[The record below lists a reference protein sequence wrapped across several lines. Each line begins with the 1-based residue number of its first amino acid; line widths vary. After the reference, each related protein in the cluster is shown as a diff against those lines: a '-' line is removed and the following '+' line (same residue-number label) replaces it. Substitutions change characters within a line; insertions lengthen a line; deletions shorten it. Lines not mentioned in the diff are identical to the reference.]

1 MHTLATDRTA
11 HRSSEPTCGA
21 HTQSNTLVAVE
32 ALLLWP
38 NGSSTNHSATWP
50 IVAIVLDRP
59 AASIPDAVRP
69 LFELLD
75 RPEQRSRV
83 TVVRSR
89 CQWTVLNAL
98 NGRRTVR
105 KFSVRAYAPV
115 NFEVDILLP
124 ARPLLGLPTHVLGQP
139 THGGATLALTT
150 RQRAEQI
157 TDGIGF
163 QNALRELVIL
173 NQAPPDDLI
182 GGRRQAAA

>member
-1 MHTLATDRTA
+1 MHTLATERTVQRNGEAPCDA
-11 HRSSEPTCGA
+11 HPKPT
-21 HTQSNTLVAVE
+21 TLVAVE

-38 NGSSTNHSATWP
+38 NGAPTNDSTKWP
-50 IVAIVLDRP
+50 ILAIVLDEP
-59 AASIPDAVRP
+59 TAAIPDAARP

-75 RPEQRSRV
+75 APKRRSRITIV
-83 TVVRSR
+83 SSR
-89 CQWTVLNAL
+89 CRWTVLNAL

-105 KFSVRAYAPV
+105 KFSIRAYAPV

-150 RQRAEQI
+150 RQHADHI
-157 TDGIGF
+157 TDGIDF
-163 QNALRELVIL
+163 QDALRELIL
-173 NQAPPDDLI
+173 LTQAPPDDLI

>member
-11 HRSSEPTCGA
+11 HHNGELPCEA
-21 HTQSNTLVAVE
+21 HPQPNTLVAVE

-38 NGSSTNHSATWP
+38 NGVPTGHSTTWP
-50 IVAIVLDRP
+50 IFAIVLDDP
-59 AASIPDAVRP
+59 AAAIPDSVRP
-69 LFELLD
+69 LFDLLD
-75 RPEQRSRV
+75 GPKRRSRV
-83 TVVRSR
+83 TIVKSR
-89 CQWTVLNAL
+89 CRWTVLNAF

-124 ARPLLGLPTHVLGQP
+124 ARPLLGLPTHILGQP

-150 RQRAEQI
+150 RQHAEQI
-157 TDGIGF
+157 TDGIDF
-163 QNALRELVIL
+163 QDALRELVL
-173 NQAPPDDLI
+173 LTQAPPDDLI

>member
-11 HRSSEPTCGA
+11 HRNGELPSGPHS
-21 HTQSNTLVAVE
+21 QSNTLVAVE

-38 NGSSTNHSATWP
+38 NGDPSSRSNTWP
-50 IVAIVLDRP
+50 IFAIVLDEP
-59 AASIPDAVRP
+59 AAIPDAARP

-75 RPEQRSRV
+75 EPKRRNRI
-83 TVVRSR
+83 TVLKSR
-89 CQWTVLNAL
+89 CRWTVLNAL

-124 ARPLLGLPTHVLGQP
+124 ASPLLGLPTHVLGQP

-150 RQRAEQI
+150 RQRAARI
-157 TDGIGF
+157 TDGVDF
-163 QNALRELVIL
+163 QDALRELVL
-173 NQAPPDDLI
+173 LTQAPPDDLI
-182 GGRRQAAA
+182 GGRRQAVA